1 MPIPVIASAMDGS
14 PSMAL
19 FFVSAQTHHA
29 MKENSFSNAS
39 SFVISIKRKRQ
50 VILIKITCLLL
61 AEKEGFEPS
70 KKAEKMLIFQRF

>member
-29 MKENSFSNAS
+29 MKMKENSFSNVS

-70 KKAEKMLIFQRF
+70 NRF